1 MRIAVFGAGA
11 VGAYFGGRLAQ
22 TGEHDLHFIARGAHL
37 RAMQERGLRVESL
50 KGDFSLPPL
59 QATDDPAGI
68 GPVDAV
74 LVGVKAWMVS
84 EAAEA
89 MRPLI
94 GAETIVVPLQNGV
107 EAAGQL
113 AAVLGDEHVLGG
125 MCRIFSELVA
135 PGHIR
140 HFGSEPLV
148 VLGEMDNR
156 PSQRAERLRAAL
168 ERAGVAARVPP
179 DIRTAVWEKLLFVG
193 PVGAMGAVTR
203 APLGIVRSIPETRAL
218 LQQAMEE
225 VVAVARGQGV
235 TLPEDAVAD
244 SLIYA
249 DNSPAE
255 ATSSMQRDIME
266 GRPSELEAQTGA
278 VTRLGRQAGVPTPL
292 HDTVYASLLPMERR
306 ARGTIAF
313 PGQD

>member
-1 MRIAVFGAGA
+1 
-11 VGAYFGGRLAQ
+11 
-22 TGEHDLHFIARGAHL
+22 
-37 RAMQERGLRVESL
+37 MQERGLRVESI
-50 KGDFSLPPL
+50 KGDFSMPPL
-59 QATDDPAGI
+59 QATDDPTGI

-113 AAVLGDEHVLGG
+113 AAVLGEEHVLGG

-179 DIRTAVWEKLLFVG
+179 DIRIAVWEKLLFVG
-193 PVGAMGAVTR
+193 SVGAIGAVTR
-203 APLGIVRSIPETRAL
+203 APLGVVRSIPETRAL
-218 LQQAMEE
+218 LRQAMEE

-244 SLIYA
+244 SLAYA

-278 VTRLGRQAGVPTPL
+278 ITRLGRQAGVPTSL

-306 ARGTIAF
+306 ARRMIAF
-313 PGQD
+313 PGPD